1 MTRYGML
8 IDLKSCI
15 GCRACMTACKC
26 NHDIPVGEYE
36 GREYYRIWPMEEE
49 LGRYPYV
56 VRNITPLLCM
66 QCEEPPCVDAC
77 PISGAIYKREDGI
90 ILVDYDKCDGCR
102 LCIQACPYDA
112 IYFRED
118 KGVVDKCTFCY
129 ELVDL
134 GLQPECVKACV
145 SDAMLFGD
153 LDDPESRISKQ
164 IEVLH
169 ARPLYSE
176 YGTKPS
182 VYYTAHAGRM
192 RGTVWDPTVEKP
204 VPAARITLQESG
216 TDKSFFTTSD
226 VNGVF
231 FFWRLDVR
239 KTYALLIEAQGYST
253 KKQRKII
260 IEEYVELG
268 KIPIKTLKARSHK

>member
-36 GREYYRIWPMEEE
+36 GREYYRIWPLEEE

-56 VRNITPLLCM
+56 IRNITPLLCM
-66 QCEEPPCVDAC
+66 HCEDPPCVDVC

-112 IYFRED
+112 IYFRRD
-118 KGVVDKCTFCY
+118 KDVVDKCTFCS
-129 ELVDL
+129 ELVDF
-134 GLQPECVKACV
+134 GLQPECVKACA

-164 IEVLH
+164 IKSLH

-182 VYYTAHAGRM
+182 IYYTAHAGRI
-192 RGTVWDPTVEKP
+192 RGTVWDPVMEKP
-204 VPAARITLQESG
+204 VQAARITLQESG
-216 TDKSFFTTSD
+216 TEKSFFTTSD

-231 FFWRLDVR
+231 FFWRLDVK
-239 KTYALLIEAQGYST
+239 KTYTIIIEAQGYST
-253 KKQRKII
+253 KKQIKEL

-268 KIPIKTLKARSHK
+268 NIPIKTL